1 MQARFPAFALV
12 LVTLFGASCGSKDDR
27 IVVAVIPKGTTH
39 EFWKSIHAGAL
50 DAAKEAGIEIEWK
63 GPPKEDDRAQQQ
75 KVVEDFITKK
85 VSGIVLAPLDDK
97 ALAPQVREAGQA
109 GIPVVIIDSDLKG
122 ADYLSFVATDNVK
135 GGGLGAERLGTL
147 LGGKGRVVLL
157 RHQEGHASTTN
168 RETGFLDTL
177 KAKFPGI
184 QVISDNQYGGPTSAT
199 SQTVAENLLTRFAK
213 EGIDGIFCS
222 NESATFGM
230 LLALQSAG
238 LAGKVKFVGFDASE
252 KLVAALRKDEI
263 HGLVVQNPYKMGLL
277 GVRAIVQHLKKQPV
291 EKRID
296 TGVTMATKEN
306 MDAPEVK
313 QLLVPQLPAEAR

>member
-1 MQARFPAFALV
+1 MRKEWLSFSVFVLALV
-12 LVTLFGASCGSKDDR
+12 GACGAKDDR
-27 IVVAVIPKGTTH
+27 VVVAVIPKGTTH

-50 DAAKEAGIEIEWK
+50 EAAKEENVEILWK
-63 GPPKEDDRAQQQ
+63 GPPKEDDRSQQQ
-75 KVVEDFITKK
+75 KVVEDFITRK
-85 VSGIVLAPLDDK
+85 VSGIVLAPLDDT
-97 ALAPQVREAGQA
+97 ALAQQVREANQA

-122 ADYLSFVATDNVK
+122 ADYLSFVATDNSK
-135 GGGLGAERLGTL
+135 GGGLGAERLGSL
-147 LGGKGRVVLL
+147 LGGKGRVVML
-157 RHQEGHASTTN
+157 RHQVGHASTTN
-168 RETGFLDTL
+168 REQGFLDTITT
-177 KAKFPGI
+177 KFPGI
-184 QVISDNQYGGPTSAT
+184 QLISDDQYGGPTSAS

-252 KLVAALRKDEI
+252 KLVAALRKDEV

-277 GVRAIVQHLKKQPV
+277 GVRSILQHLKKQPV

-296 TGVTMATKEN
+296 TGVVMATREN
-306 MDAPEVK
+306 MDSPEVK
-313 QLLVPQLPAEAR
+313 ALLSPALPDAAK

>member
-1 MQARFPAFALV
+1 
-12 LVTLFGASCGSKDDR
+12 
-27 IVVAVIPKGTTH
+27 
-39 EFWKSIHAGAL
+39 
-50 DAAKEAGIEIEWK
+50 
-63 GPPKEDDRAQQQ
+63 
-75 KVVEDFITKK
+75 
-85 VSGIVLAPLDDK
+85 
-97 ALAPQVREAGQA
+97 
-109 GIPVVIIDSDLKG
+109 
-122 ADYLSFVATDNVK
+122 VATDNVK
-135 GGGLGAERLGTL
+135 GGALGAERLATI
-147 LGGKGRVVLL
+147 LGGKGRVIML

-168 RETGFLDTL
+168 RETGFLEHL
-177 KAKFPGI
+177 KAKYPGI
-184 QVISDNQYGGPTSAT
+184 TMISDNQYGGPTSGT
-199 SQTVAENLLTRFAK
+199 SQTAAENLLTRFQK
-213 EGIDGIFCS
+213 DGIDGIFCS

-238 LAGKVKFVGFDASE
+238 LAGKIKFVGFDASE

-313 QLLVPQLPAEAR
+313 ALLSPDLPAAVK

>member
-1 MQARFPAFALV
+1 MRTRYWRLATLIAFAFV
-12 LVTLFGASCGSKDDR
+12 SACGSKDDR
-27 IVVAVIPKGTTH
+27 VVVAVIPKGTTH

-50 DAAKEAGIEIEWK
+50 DAAKESNAEIMWK
-63 GPPKEDDRAQQQ
+63 GPPKEDDRSQQI
-75 KVVEDFITKK
+75 KVVEDFITRR
-85 VSGIVLAPLDDK
+85 VGGIVLAPLDDK
-97 ALAPQVREAGQA
+97 ALAPVVREANAA
-109 GIPVVIIDSDLKG
+109 GIPVVIIDSDLKD
-122 ADYLSFVATDNVK
+122 ADYLSFVATDNVR
-135 GGGLGAERLGTL
+135 GGALGAERLASI
-147 LGGKGRVVLL
+147 LGGKGRVVML

-168 RETGFLDTL
+168 RETGFLE
-177 KAKFPGI
+177 AIRKFPGI
-184 QVISDNQYGGPTSAT
+184 QIISDNQYGGPTSAT

-252 KLVAALRKDEI
+252 KLVAALRKEEI

-277 GVRAIVQHLKKQPV
+277 GVRSVLQHLKNQPV

-306 MDAPEVK
+306 MDDPEVK
-313 QLLVPQLPAEAR
+313 KLLSPDLPASVK

>member
-1 MQARFPAFALV
+1 MQSRFFCFAALLIV
-12 LVTLFGASCGSKDDR
+12 PLAGCGAKNDR
-27 IVVAVIPKGTTH
+27 LVVAVIPKGTTH

-50 DAAKEAGIEIEWK
+50 EAANEANVEVMWK
-63 GPPKEDDRAQQQ
+63 GPPKEDDREQQK
-75 KVVEDFITKK
+75 KVVEDFITRK

-97 ALAPQVREAGQA
+97 ALAPQVREANQA

-122 ADYLSFVATDNVK
+122 ADYLSFVATDNLK

-147 LGGKGRVVLL
+147 LGGKGRVVML
-157 RHQEGHASTTN
+157 RHQVGHASTTD
-168 RETGFLDTL
+168 REQGFLDTI

-184 QVISDNQYGGPTSAT
+184 QMISSDQYGGPTSAT

-238 LAGKVKFVGFDASE
+238 LAGRTKFVGFDASE

-277 GVRAIVQHLKKQPV
+277 GVRSIVQHLKKQPV

-296 TGVTMATKEN
+296 TGVTMATREN
-306 MDAPEVK
+306 MDDPEVK
-313 QLLVPQLPAEAR
+313 KLLSPDLPAAVK